1 MDINDLRIAV
11 TLVSLALFIAL
22 VAHTWSRRRR
32 DEYADAARLPFVESR
47 PPHDA
52 RGDPA

>member
-1 MDINDLRIAV
+1 MDINDLRIGV

-32 DEYADAARLPFVESR
+32 DEYADAERLPFVESR
-47 PPHDA
+47 APQDV
-52 RGDPA
+52 RGDPS